1 MFILSLIF
9 NFAFRIMASKR
20 RVNMT
25 PKAGVTRDPKRK
37 FGCGGSKPSAGRKY
51 ACGGRKKK
59 CC

>member
-1 MFILSLIF
+1 
-9 NFAFRIMASKR
+9 MASKR